1 MTLDQCCKKLLIKE
15 PFYGLFLLGL
25 NKYYGDKCQT
35 ACVLRNGINTELC
48 VNKEFWDTLD
58 DDTQLGVLKHEL
70 GHILFKHLFMLE
82 LFDEPTTFN
91 YASDCEVNSYIP
103 VLQKDP
109 YVYPARYRLQNGL
122 GTLEYYKKIPVQ
134 QSQGGEGNGG
144 GTPLPGGQKPV
155 LGGQNPGQNNQ
166 GGGQPQQ
173 IDDHSF
179 WKDFSDLSDAEKQLV
194 SQQIDHMAKHT
205 AEQVQKL
212 AGSVPGEL
220 KGYIDSLFKQKPA
233 VFNWKAYF
241 RRLLGTAIETNLKK
255 SRKKE
260 SRRFPEAPGLKHKHK
275 HSILV
280 AIDTSGSVSDAELC
294 DFFSE
299 ITHIYKAGAAVE
311 ILEFDHGIQ
320 RHYPYQGKWDGSIS
334 GRGGTEFSEPIRWF
348 NERKNLY
355 SAFVLFTDGYA
366 STENLRPAK
375 EMIWII
381 TSSGDKSNNYPGKV
395 IFIPENNE

>member
-1 MTLDQCCKKLLIKE
+1 MTLEQCCKKLLIKE

-25 NKYYGDKCQT
+25 NKYYGTVCPT

-48 VNKEFWDTLD
+48 VNKEFWDSLD

-70 GHILFKHLFMLE
+70 GHILFKHLFMAE
-82 LFDEPTTFN
+82 SFDNMEIFN

-103 VLQKDP
+103 ALQKDP
-109 YVYPARYRLQNGL
+109 YVYPARFEWPDGI
-122 GTLEYYKKIPVQ
+122 GTLEYYKKF
-134 QSQGGEGNGG
+134 
-144 GTPLPGGQKPV
+144 
-155 LGGQNPGQNNQ
+155 QNNQ
-166 GGGQPQQ
+166 YEEFSCSGLEGEIQPGSLV
-173 IDDHSF
+173 DDHQF
-179 WKDFSDLSDAEKQLV
+179 FNDFKDLTDAEKQLI

-205 AEQVQKL
+205 AEQVSKM
-212 AGSVPGEL
+212 AGTIPGEL

-241 RRLLGTAIETNLKK
+241 RRLLGTAIETAVKK

-260 SRRFPEAPGLKHKHK
+260 SRRFPESPGLKHKHK

-280 AIDTSGSVSDAELC
+280 AIDTSGSVSDQELC

-299 ITHIYKAGAAVE
+299 ITHIYRAGATVD

-334 GRGGTEFSEPIRWF
+334 GRGGTDFSEPIEWF
-348 NERKNLY
+348 NARKNMY

-366 STENLRPAK
+366 DTDNLRPAK

-381 TSSGDKSNNYPGKV
+381 TSTGNKSNNYPGKT
-395 IFIPENNE
+395 IFIPSNNE